1 MYSKL
6 SGLVLGFHGCDKSVC
21 DRVIGGGSLNKSNNS
36 YDWLGSGIYFWE
48 NDPQRA
54 YEWAQNA
61 ASRESSSVKE
71 PAVIG
76 AVIDLGFCLNLMSR
90 AYNEYIKMCYKY
102 VSQYYDMLQKDAPQ
116 NKDINGNKDLLL
128 RYLDC
133 AVINEAISISNEIN
147 DYTPFDTVRG
157 LFTEGEPIYPGAGF
171 MEKTHI
177 QISVVNPNCIKGY
190 FLPRQADPNYP
201 IP

>member
-21 DRVIGGGSLNKSNNS
+21 EKVINGGSLAKSSNS

-54 YEWAQNA
+54 YEWAVNA
-61 ASRESSSVKE
+61 SKRSDSSIQE
-71 PAVIG
+71 PAVLA

-90 AYNEYIKMCYKY
+90 VYNDYLKMCYEF
-102 VSQYYDMLQKDAPQ
+102 VSRHFETLKKDKPE
-116 NKDINGNKDLLL
+116 NKNVKGNDNLLL

-133 AVINEAISISNEIN
+133 AVINEALSISNEEEG
-147 DYTPFDTVRG
+147 YTPFDTVRG
-157 LFTEGEPIYPGAGF
+157 LFTEGKPTYPGAGF
-171 MEKTHI
+171 LEKTHI

-190 FLPRQADPNYP
+190 FLPRQADLDYP

>member
-1 MYSKL
+1 MYGKL

-21 DRVIGGGSLNKSNNS
+21 ERVINGDTLTKSNNS

-54 YEWAQNA
+54 YEWAL
-61 ASRESSSVKE
+61 ESSKRSHSSIKE

-76 AVIDLGFCLNLMSR
+76 AVIDLGFCLNLMNRS
-90 AYNEYIKMCYKY
+90 YNDYIRVCYEYVI
-102 VSQYYDMLQKDAPQ
+102 QHYDRIEKDAPQ

-133 AVINEAISISNEIN
+133 AVINEALFLSGESGL
-147 DYTPFDTVRG
+147 YTPFDTVRG
-157 LFTEGEPIYPGAGF
+157 LFTEGNPIYPGAGF
-171 MEKTHI
+171 TEKTHV
-177 QISVVNPNCIKGY
+177 QISIVNPNCIKGY
-190 FLPRQADPNYP
+190 FLPRKADLNYP